1 MAEQV
6 SHEQVSHVDLIPD
19 AAYHDVTNR
28 IFCNMVGQA
37 IAQYQILAKLGAG
50 GMGVV
55 YLAQDGRLGRRV
67 ALKILPAEFAQDE
80 DRVARFQ
87 REARAVAALSHPGI
101 AVLYEIGE
109 IDDTRYL
116 AIEFVEGRS
125 LQEQLAAEPIS
136 TDCLVDYTVQ
146 ISDALGHAHG
156 RGILH
161 RDIKPANI
169 MVTPEGRVKLLDF
182 GLARLLEGKD
192 DTRSALTAPG
202 TWMGTLQYCAAE
214 VLRGREA
221 DQRSDLYSLGVV
233 LYQMACGRL
242 PFDGLQGHAL
252 VSAILSGQ
260 PRSAKNNNLLIGAG
274 LDRFIMRAIS
284 SDPEQRPQSAAEF
297 SRALREAVCG
307 APSQLSV
314 LQAAPV
320 LAVLDFQNI
329 TDDRS
334 TDWLGTGLAETLT
347 ADLKRLKLV
356 RVVSRERVQEAARR
370 HGVPAAEHSKLIELG
385 KELGVRWLV
394 LGSYQRA
401 GERLRILPR
410 VIEVAS
416 GEETVTV
423 KVDGSWDGVFALQDR
438 VVADVMAALEV
449 KIDSS
454 AMERIAPPE
463 TLHLEA
469 YEHYVQGRQRL
480 NQFGKES
487 LELARRHLESAIA
500 LDPDYALAHAA
511 LGATHAMR
519 YIHRTDPSDL
529 DHAARYLERA
539 IELDPELGEPYPW
552 LTYAYMRQGKVE
564 QAIGTGHTGV
574 ERQADLVLAHY
585 FLGAAYLI
593 STEHDP
599 AAYGN
604 AAKHFLDATLADR
617 RWGATWLCLGQIAAM
632 CGEYDVA
639 EQFLQTGLERENC
652 GPGFG
657 YFIGSEMLLATVT
670 QRRGDGARA
679 HEIYAA
685 STASLEACDH
695 VYREA
700 MLALTSCGLGDV
712 LLREGRADNALA
724 EFRRASRLVKEYPRM
739 LGRQR
744 VLSRTLVGMGAA
756 HAAQGKSSHARELL
770 EEAAQ
775 GLIEISHTPQTWL
788 WEGAL
793 GQLYYGLGAA
803 YARMGEQDVALD
815 CLGKAV
821 ATGWRDGHWLAS
833 DPELI
838 LLRSHACFPT
848 LQEKLRLLPV
858 IFKPTA
864 APSCPYQ

>member
-1 MAEQV
+1 
-6 SHEQVSHVDLIPD
+6 
-19 AAYHDVTNR
+19 
-28 IFCNMVGQA
+28 MVGQA

-55 YLAQDGRLGRRV
+55 YLAQDTRLGRRV
-67 ALKILPAEFAQDE
+67 ALKVLPAEFAEDS
-80 DRVARFQ
+80 DRVSRFE

-109 IDDTRYL
+109 IKNTRYL

-125 LQEQLAAEPIS
+125 LQERLAAEPIT
-136 TDCLVDYTVQ
+136 TDCLVDYIVQ
-146 ISDALGHAHG
+146 ISDALEHAHR

-182 GLARLLEGKD
+182 GLAKLLEAKD
-192 DTRSALTAPG
+192 DNLTALTAPG
-202 TWMGTLQYCAAE
+202 TWMGTLQYCAPE

-221 DQRSDLYSLGVV
+221 DHRSDLYSLGVV

-242 PFDGLQGHAL
+242 PFDGLNGHAL

-260 PRSAKNNNLLIGAG
+260 PRLAKNNNPLIEAS
-274 LDRFIMRAIS
+274 LDRFIRRAIS
-284 SDPEQRPQSAAEF
+284 SDPEQRPQSAAEL
-297 SRALREAVCG
+297 SRTLREIVCSAPPQLAAV
-307 APSQLSV
+307 
-314 LQAAPV
+314 QAAPV

-334 TDWLGTGLAETLT
+334 ADWLGTGLAETLT

-356 RVVSRERVQEAARR
+356 TVVSRERVQEAARR
-370 HGVPAAEHSKLIELG
+370 HSVPALGHSKLIELG
-385 KELGVRWLV
+385 KELGARWLV

-410 VIEVAS
+410 VIEVS
-416 GEETVTV
+416 TGEETAIV

-449 KIDSS
+449 GIDSS

-469 YEHYVQGRQRL
+469 YEQYVQGRQRL

-500 LDPDYALAHAA
+500 LDPGYALAHAA

-529 DHAARYLERA
+529 DHASRYLERA

-564 QAIGTGHTGV
+564 QAIRTGHTGV
-574 ERQADLVLAHY
+574 ERQPDLVLAHY

-593 STEHDP
+593 STEHNP
-599 AAYGN
+599 AAYGK
-604 AAKHFLDATLADR
+604 AARHFLDATLTDR
-617 RWGATWLCLGQIAAM
+617 RWGATWLCLGQIAAI
-632 CGEYDVA
+632 CGEYDSA
-639 EQFLQTGLERENC
+639 EQFLLTGLERERC

-670 QRRGDGARA
+670 QRRGDRARA
-679 HEIYAA
+679 LEIYSA
-685 STASLEACDH
+685 SAASLEACDH

-700 MLALTSCGLGDV
+700 MLALTSCGIGDV
-712 LLREGRADNALA
+712 LLREGRAETALA

-756 HAAQGKSSHARELL
+756 HAAQGESSHARELL

-775 GLIEISHTPQTWL
+775 GLIEISLTPQTWL
-788 WEGAL
+788 WEGAV

-803 YARMGEQDVALD
+803 YARLGEQDLALD

-821 ATGWRDGHWLAS
+821 TTGWRDSHWLAS

-838 LLRSHACFPT
+838 LLRLHPGFPT

-858 IFKPTA
+858 IFKTTA
-864 APSCPYQ
+864 ALSAH